1 MSNNVIANSAI
12 QAYNQIKDN
21 YKQQVKE
28 QNKVQTDFKAL
39 ITGANSAS
47 DSTKVHS
54 ANSSNMSALVKQ
66 VMQERDKIKKYEA
79 EATKVASDNGGDDIE
94 LVTSANQAKLAV
106 SKMVEIK
113 NKLVKSFEE
122 IYNMNI

>member
-1 MSNNVIANSAI
+1 MADNIITGAAI

-21 YKQQVKE
+21 YKQQVKQ
-28 QNKVQTDFKAL
+28 QNNITADFKEL
-39 ITGANSAS
+39 VTGTTNANNMS
-47 DSTKVHS
+47 HS
-54 ANSSNMSALVKQ
+54 LAANGGNMSALVKQ

-79 EATKVASDNGGDDIE
+79 EVDKVAKDDSADDIE

-122 IYNMNI
+122 IYNMNV